1 MARKTRALA
10 WARIWLAAT
19 ASRSPRAG
27 HEQRPRL
34 LPGLAKNID
43 GIGELEPVGRQ
54 TSERAQCGACL
65 PQRQGR
71 GLQPR
76 GSDRAGLRGE
86 ISAWARKQ
94 VSRAHPNVFQDDFGR
109 ARCLQRGQLER
120 RADGQARP
128 VDRQGDQHLPPVVQE
143 RTGDQDVRTLGR
155 GDPGHGPIE
164 LKCPPLG
171 LGRDQ
176 RLGTEPPRGREL
188 GDADRRERFASGDGT
203 QPLAGR
209 RPVHRAVQ
217 PADRGVMLRED
228 EDGRQAARGK
238 LRIALQQ

>member
-34 LPGLAKNID
+34 LPGRAKNID
-43 GIGELEPVGRQ
+43 GIGELKPVGRQ

-86 ISAWARKQ
+86 VSAWARKQ
-94 VSRAHPNVFQDDFGR
+94 VSRAHPNVFQDDLGR
-109 ARCLQRGQLER
+109 ARGLQRGQLER

-143 RTGDQDVRTLGR
+143 RTGDQDV
-155 GDPGHGPIE
+155 
-164 LKCPPLG
+164 
-171 LGRDQ
+171 
-176 RLGTEPPRGREL
+176 PRS
-188 GDADRRERFASGDGT
+188 AAVT
-203 QPLAGR
+203 QGMAPSS
-209 RPVHRAVQ
+209 
-217 PADRGVMLRED
+217 
-228 EDGRQAARGK
+228 
-238 LRIALQQ
+238 